1 MFNIFFIIS
10 QIFLLIAFLVGDVS
24 KILSVQKKQSRSSL
38 RLVILT
44 TLLHIINMSILI
56 IVSFWFRAS
65 ALPEWLK
72 PYFTISYVSNMFNI
86 AAVWYAPQNK
96 QIEKP
101 SLLRHIT
108 HFLIVLNTVLA
119 FCKVTELF

>member
-1 MFNIFFIIS
+1 MFNIFFIVS
-10 QIFLLIAFLVGDVS
+10 QIFLLIAFLVDDVS
-24 KILSVQKKQSRSSL
+24 KVISLQKKQSRSSL

-44 TLLHIINMSILI
+44 TLLHVINMSILI
-56 IVSFWFRAS
+56 SVSFWFRAS

-119 FCKVTELF
+119 FCKLIELF

>member
-1 MFNIFFIIS
+1 MFNTCFIIS

-24 KILSVQKKQSRSSL
+24 QIISAQKKQSPFSL
-38 RLVILT
+38 RLVIFS

-56 IVSFWFRAS
+56 TASVWFRAT

-108 HFLIVLNTVLA
+108 HFLIVLNAVLA